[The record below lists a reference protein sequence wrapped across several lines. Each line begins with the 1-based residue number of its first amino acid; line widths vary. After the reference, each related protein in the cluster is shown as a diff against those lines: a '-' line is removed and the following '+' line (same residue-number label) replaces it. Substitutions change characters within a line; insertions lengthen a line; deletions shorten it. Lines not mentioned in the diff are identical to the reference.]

1 MLICVNNGRTLSKTL
16 EKWYTE
22 LVKTRKAQKA
32 AKLWKNRSMGRAWK
46 QWELMLIEKKRLRSV
61 GNKVVGRWKHRVRDL
76 SCMSLNCEDA
86 CDTEWMDIGR
96 S

>member
-1 MLICVNNGRTLSKTL
+1 
-16 EKWYTE
+16 
-22 LVKTRKAQKA
+22 
-32 AKLWKNRSMGRAWK
+32 
-46 QWELMLIEKKRLRSV
+46 MLIEKKRLRSV